1 MKEHDKYN
9 KLIQDKL
16 DGFEFEYDAA
26 DWTSLSKKLPKKGFP
41 SYLKIASIFAG
52 AVIIAAGAFYLS
64 NDKNIEEIQSPQTEQ
79 ATPIFEADE
88 NKPTLSEIG
97 SDSISQEKE
106 DLTSH
111 DFKQNKPKRFNQD
124 IAEQDKASAEQV
136 INSEEKLDNIL
147 NQNQKKISSVNENK
161 KRSIKLRIEKS
172 VYCINDLIKIQT
184 SQPLNSHFSFKVNNK
199 SLTTSEF
206 IPEVEGDYKIELL
219 EDGLIVDSKAITIA
233 SKPKSNFIA
242 SKKSEEFAKITY
254 NFESETND
262 EFKYEWRING
272 EVVSNKPDFNK
283 HFRRS
288 EKIEVKLATE
298 NASGCKSNTLKTI
311 QIEEDFDIYSYDA
324 FTPNGDGI
332 NDEFI
337 PKAIEANN
345 LKFEMMIYSLS
356 GQLLYSTTDFSK
368 PWNGRRNNDGE
379 LMPVG
384 TYLWK
389 VNLYDDNN
397 EIHPHNGQIKIVN
410 FK

>member
-16 DGFEFEYDAA
+16 NGFEFEYDAA
-26 DWTSLSKKLPKKGFP
+26 DWTSLSKKLPKKGIP
-41 SYLKIASIFAG
+41 TYLKVASIFTG
-52 AVIIAAGAFYLS
+52 AVIFVAGALYL
-64 NDKNIEEIQSPQTEQ
+64 NTEKNIKETPSYSTEQ
-79 ATPIFEADE
+79 KTTTFEIEESKPI
-88 NKPTLSEIG
+88 LSEIET
-97 SDSISQEKE
+97 DSLSQEKE
-106 DLTSH
+106 ALASADV
-111 DFKQNKPKRFNQD
+111 KQNEEKKFNKNS
-124 IAEQDKASAEQV
+124 AKQDKVAAEQV

-147 NQNQKKISSVNENK
+147 KQSQQKHSIENEK
-161 KRSIKLRIEKS
+161 HTTELRIS
-172 VYCINDLIKIQT
+172 QSIYCINDVVKIET
-184 SQPLNSHFSFKVNNK
+184 NLPLKGSFNIRVNNELL
-199 SLTTSEF
+199 STSEF
-206 IPEVEGDYKIELL
+206 IPETEGDYKIELL
-219 EDGLIVDSKAITIA
+219 EGDLLVDSKVITIA
-233 SKPKSNFIA
+233 SQPKSNFIA

-262 EFKYEWRING
+262 EFKYEWTING
-272 EVVSNKPDFNK
+272 EVVAYKPEFNK
-283 HFRRS
+283 HFRRAD
-288 EKIEVKLATE
+288 KIEVKLATE
-298 NASGCKSNTLKTI
+298 NNSGCKSNTIKTI
-311 QIEEDFDIYSYDA
+311 QIEEEFDIYSYDA

-356 GQLLYSTTDFSK
+356 GQLLYSTTDYSK

-379 LMPVG
+379 SMPVG